1 MNDTVF
7 TRAYAKINLLLDV
20 LYKRE
25 DGYHELE
32 GIMQSVSICDE
43 LLISRAEGIT
53 VICDAPIPESNTCRR
68 AAEFF
73 LKDSGEGALIRLKKR
88 IPSEAGMGG
97 ASADAAAVLEGLN
110 ALYSGT
116 PLERTREELFELG
129 LKVGADVP
137 FCLARGC
144 AIARGVGERLTPVK
158 GLELPL
164 LIVRGARGVSTGRL
178 FASLGVGAERKS
190 RLKPRSLK
198 NALSAL
204 EKTSVPALCQ
214 SLGNALQ
221 PAAENIAPEIGE
233 YAERMRACGALGSC
247 MTGSGAA
254 VFGVF
259 ASEAEAR
266 EAEKRFY
273 DCDFV
278 KCCTAITGRGEP
290 QVIFRRAA
298 AEDAP
303 LIARLKLEAWKTT
316 YRGIY
321 PDELIDGWDMAE
333 RTERERAKLA
343 SPGMTGFIIETEG
356 RPCGFMFIED
366 NGGVYIPA
374 LYLLSEYRGRGIG
387 SAAFWLI
394 REYCRERGYKAFTC
408 NCNAH
413 NSPALRFY
421 AKMGG
426 RELSRS
432 IGHENKREDQVK
444 LEFDV

>member
-1 MNDTVF
+1 M
-7 TRAYAKINLLLDV
+7 
-20 LYKRE
+20 
-25 DGYHELE
+25 
-32 GIMQSVSICDE
+32 
-43 LLISRAEGIT
+43 
-53 VICDAPIPESNTCRR
+53 
-68 AAEFF
+68 
-73 LKDSGEGALIRLKKR
+73 
-88 IPSEAGMGG
+88 
-97 ASADAAAVLEGLN
+97 
-110 ALYSGT
+110 
-116 PLERTREELFELG
+116 
-129 LKVGADVP
+129 
-137 FCLARGC
+137 
-144 AIARGVGERLTPVK
+144 
-158 GLELPL
+158 
-164 LIVRGARGVSTGRL
+164 
-178 FASLGVGAERKS
+178 
-190 RLKPRSLK
+190 
-198 NALSAL
+198 
-204 EKTSVPALCQ
+204 
-214 SLGNALQ
+214 
-221 PAAENIAPEIGE
+221 
-233 YAERMRACGALGSC
+233 
-247 MTGSGAA
+247 
-254 VFGVF
+254 
-259 ASEAEAR
+259 
-266 EAEKRFY
+266 
-273 DCDFV
+273 
-278 KCCTAITGRGEP
+278 
-290 QVIFRRAA
+290 IFRRAA

-343 SPGMTGFIIETEG
+343 SPGMTGFIIETES